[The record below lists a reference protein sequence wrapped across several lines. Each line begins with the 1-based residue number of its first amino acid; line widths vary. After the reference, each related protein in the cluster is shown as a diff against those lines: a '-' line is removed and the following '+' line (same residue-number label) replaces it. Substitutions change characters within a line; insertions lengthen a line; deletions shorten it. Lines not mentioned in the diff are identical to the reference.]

1 MYDISVILACNR
13 IDQYTSVAVSSVLA
27 SIDVNLELILVA
39 NGDRCEEVWAY
50 FNSEYGNLANVQILK
65 SPIGQLSFALNFG
78 ITFSRS
84 DYIGRMD
91 ADDVCMPERFSK
103 QLSYLKEKNLDVL
116 GADIILI
123 DSDGNTIGERRYPKG
138 NSIGFRLFIGAPFC
152 HPSVIFKKRVLIANR
167 GYNSG
172 YNSEDYDLWLRLH
185 RGRVRWENL
194 DEKLLLYRVHNNS
207 TQGSALAYAEVCG
220 YFLREFLIS
229 KGMQKLFFLGGGL
242 YSLLKFV
249 LRARK

>member
-39 NGDRCEEVWAY
+39 NGDRCEEVGAY
-50 FNSEYGNLANVQILK
+50 FNSEYGSLANVQILK

-91 ADDVCMPERFSK
+91 ADDVCMPKRFSR

-116 GADIILI
+116 GTDIILI
-123 DSDGNTIGERRYPKG
+123 DTDGNATGDRSYPKG
-138 NSIGFRLFIGAPFC
+138 TSIGRRLFIGAPFC
-152 HPSVIFKKRVLIANR
+152 HPSVIFKKKVLIANR

-172 YNSEDYDLWLRLH
+172 YNSEDYDLWLRL
-185 RGRVRWENL
+185 RRRKIRWENL
-194 DEKLLLYRVHNNS
+194 DEKLLLYRVHDNS

-220 YFLREFLIS
+220 YFFREFLIN
-229 KGMQKLFFLGGGL
+229 KGTQKLLLLGGGL
-242 YSLLKFV
+242 YSVVKFV
-249 LRARK
+249 LRAKK